1 MTSYHPTNLV
11 QASLELELNEGSY
24 PFFAHPHH
32 VVVPV
37 LVNSRHFQKSDKK
50 RWARVHLTGLGVSN
64 DLQKNAGS
72 LGFPG
77 CALLALL
84 RPVPPT
90 LALSSQRSRSA
101 PRPVVLDVQFSHSP
115 GAVDR
120 AGDIPAIDRCGHRHI
135 STATRFQAHPSGL
148 LHWSRGPC
156 SCAAGGSLLTGA
168 ILKAR
173 SAGGVSGSLTDRC
186 SNPSS
191 SMPGYCPS
199 PQALL
204 SFTNFK

>member
-1 MTSYHPTNLV
+1 M
-11 QASLELELNEGSY
+11 
-24 PFFAHPHH
+24 
-32 VVVPV
+32 
-37 LVNSRHFQKSDKK
+37 LVNSRHFKKSDKK
-50 RWARVHLTGLGVSN
+50 RCARVHLTDLGVPN
-64 DLQKNAGS
+64 DLQKNPGS

-90 LALSSQRSRSA
+90 LALSLQRSRSV

-120 AGDIPAIDRCGHRHI
+120 AGDIPAIGRCGYRLI
-135 STATRFQAHPSGL
+135 STVTRFQAHPSGL

-156 SCAAGGSLLTGA
+156 SRAAGGSLVTGA

-173 SAGGVSGSLTDRC
+173 SAGGVSGSLADRL

-191 SMPGYCPS
+191 SMQGCRPS
-199 PQALL
+199 SQALL